1 MKITMKRG
9 DTRHITLAIDKAL
22 YSVGQMVTFMAK
34 KGYDNDPTNAN
45 ALINKT
51 YGDSDILE
59 QNDTKVVYKC
69 TLLPSDTANLEI
81 DLKKGKGELKLIG
94 EFEIRDG
101 DQVRTLPSGK
111 NFVEIVIY
119 PDIKMGA

>member
-1 MKITMKRG
+1 MKRG

-22 YSVGQMVTFMAK
+22 CSVGQMVTFMAK
-34 KGYDNDPTNAN
+34 KGYDNDPTNTN

-111 NFVEIVIY
+111 NFVELVIY